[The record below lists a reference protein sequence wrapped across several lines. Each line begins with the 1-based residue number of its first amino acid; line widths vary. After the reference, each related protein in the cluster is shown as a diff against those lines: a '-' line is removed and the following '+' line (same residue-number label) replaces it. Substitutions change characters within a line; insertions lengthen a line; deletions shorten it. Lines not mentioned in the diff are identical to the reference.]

1 LHPCLAAFKCRHDT
15 NTSYSWSKVHHSLR
29 IPLNSQIAVTVIIA
43 ALGCLY
49 LGSSTAFNSL
59 LGTAVT
65 INNISYMIPILT
77 NLLTGRKNMH
87 KGVFHMGPKL
97 GPFVN
102 TVTVCWL
109 TFAIVFFSFPY
120 VQPVEVEN
128 MNYTC
133 VVVGGLT
140 ILIGGWWFK
149 AGRAYTEEMLKAKE
163 E

>member
-1 LHPCLAAFKCRHDT
+1 MSP
-15 NTSYSWSKVHHSLR
+15 SLR
-29 IPLNSQIAVTVIIA
+29 IPFNSQLAVTAIIA

-87 KGVFHMGPKL
+87 KGLFHMGPKI

-120 VQPVEVEN
+120 VKPVEAAN

-133 VVVGGLT
+133 VVVGGLA
-140 ILIGGWWFK
+140 ILILGWWFK
-149 AGRAYTEEMLKAKE
+149 AGKEYSERMMKAKE

>member
-1 LHPCLAAFKCRHDT
+1 M
-15 NTSYSWSKVHHSLR
+15 
-29 IPLNSQIAVTVIIA
+29 AVTAIVA

-65 INNISYMIPILT
+65 INNIAYMFPILT

-87 KGVFHMGPKL
+87 RGVFHMGPML
-97 GPFVN
+97 GPIVN
-102 TVTVCWL
+102 AVTVCWL
-109 TFAIVFFSFPY
+109 LFAIVFFSFPY
-120 VQPVEVEN
+120 VQPVTTQN

-133 VVVGGLT
+133 VVVGGLV
-140 ILIGGWWFK
+140 ILVGAWWF
-149 AGRAYTEEMLKAKE
+149 RVRREYTQEILKAKE

>member
-1 LHPCLAAFKCRHDT
+1 M
-15 NTSYSWSKVHHSLR
+15 V
-29 IPLNSQIAVTVIIA
+29 VTAIVA

-65 INNISYMIPILT
+65 INNIAYMFPILT

-87 KGVFHMGPKL
+87 RGVFHMGPML

-102 TVTVCWL
+102 AVTVCWL
-109 TFAIVFFSFPY
+109 LFAIVFFSFPY
-120 VQPVEVEN
+120 VQPVTTQN

-133 VVVGGLT
+133 VVVGGLV
-140 ILIGGWWFK
+140 ILVGAWWF
-149 AGRAYTEEMLKAKE
+149 RVRREYTQEILKAKE

>member
-1 LHPCLAAFKCRHDT
+1 MLSRWAKIHPTLQ
-15 NTSYSWSKVHHSLR
+15 
-29 IPLNSQIAVTVIIA
+29 IPFNSQLMVTAIIA

-65 INNISYMIPILT
+65 INNIAYLIPILT
-77 NLLTGRKNMH
+77 NLLTRRKNMYH
-87 KGVFHMGPKL
+87 GVFHMGNVV
-97 GPFVN
+97 GPIVN

-109 TFAIVFFSFPY
+109 VFAITFFSFPY
-120 VQPVEVEN
+120 VKPVEVQN

-133 VVVGGLT
+133 VVVGGLF
-140 ILIGGWWFK
+140 ILIGCWWFK
-149 AGRAYTEEMLKAKE
+149 VGKKYTEEMSKAKE